1 MCGALLPLSVCVYGV
16 VLDYVRE
23 LISALGTV
31 SILRV
36 SHVRSCLRP
45 CIALSGIYVTFR
57 TAGWVSG
64 THKPLRRSKAVVLF

>member
-1 MCGALLPLSVCVYGV
+1 MCGALLPLSVCFYGV

-23 LISALGTV
+23 LISALETV
-31 SILRV
+31 SILRL
-36 SHVRSCLRP
+36 SHVRSCLRL
-45 CIALSGIYVTFR
+45 CFGLSVYVTSR